1 MALLDCSDMGYM
13 DALNYVYTKAKI
25 DVSKGLKNLRYT
37 LLSDDKTLEIEASMT
52 LKNLRYT
59 LLSDDKTLEIEASMT
74 LSGVLSWHIIGSDEN
89 EFFDF
94 GGNLGEVLIGMFPC
108 DPIWG

>member
-52 LKNLRYT
+52 L
-59 LLSDDKTLEIEASMT
+59 
-74 LSGVLSWHIIGSDEN
+74 SGVLSWHIVGSGEN

>member
-13 DALNYVYTKAKI
+13 DALNYVYAKAKI
-25 DVSKGLKNLRYT
+25 DVSKG
-37 LLSDDKTLEIEASMT
+37 

-74 LSGVLSWHIIGSDEN
+74 LSGVLSWHIIGSSEN

-94 GGNLGEVLIGMFPC
+94 GGNLGEVLAGMFPC

>member
-1 MALLDCSDMGYM
+1 MTLLDCSDMGYM
-13 DALNYVYTKAKI
+13 DALNYVYTKAKM
-25 DVSKGLKNLRYT
+25 DVSKG
-37 LLSDDKTLEIEASMT
+37 

-74 LSGVLSWHIIGSDEN
+74 LSGVLSWHIIGSGEN

>member
-13 DALNYVYTKAKI
+13 DTLNYVYTKAKI

-52 LKNLRYT
+52 L
-59 LLSDDKTLEIEASMT
+59 
-74 LSGVLSWHIIGSDEN
+74 SGVLSWHIIGSDKN

>member
-25 DVSKGLKNLRYT
+25 DVSKG
-37 LLSDDKTLEIEASMT
+37 

>member
-13 DALNYVYTKAKI
+13 DALNYVYTKAKM
-25 DVSKGLKNLRYT
+25 DVSKG
-37 LLSDDKTLEIEASMT
+37 

-74 LSGVLSWHIIGSDEN
+74 LSGVLSWHIIGSGEN

>member
-52 LKNLRYT
+52 L
-59 LLSDDKTLEIEASMT
+59 
-74 LSGVLSWHIIGSDEN
+74 SGVLSWHIIGSDEN

-94 GGNLGEVLIGMFPC
+94 GGNLGEVLVGMFPC

>member
-13 DALNYVYTKAKI
+13 DALNYVYTKAKM
-25 DVSKGLKNLRYT
+25 DVSKG
-37 LLSDDKTLEIEASMT
+37 

-74 LSGVLSWHIIGSDEN
+74 LSGVLSWHIIGSGED

-94 GGNLGEVLIGMFPC
+94 GGNLGEVLAGMLPC

>member
-13 DALNYVYTKAKI
+13 DALNYVYTKAKM
-25 DVSKGLKNLRYT
+25 DVSKG
-37 LLSDDKTLEIEASMT
+37 

-74 LSGVLSWHIIGSDEN
+74 LSGVLSWHIVGSGEN

-94 GGNLGEVLIGMFPC
+94 GGNLGEVLAGMFPC

>member
-13 DALNYVYTKAKI
+13 DALNYVYTKAKM

-37 LLSDDKTLEIEASMT
+37 LLSDDKA
-52 LKNLRYT
+52 
-59 LLSDDKTLEIEASMT
+59 LEIEASMT
-74 LSGVLSWHIIGSDEN
+74 LSGVLSWHIIGSGEN

>member
-13 DALNYVYTKAKI
+13 DALNYVYTKAKM
-25 DVSKGLKNLRYT
+25 DVSKG
-37 LLSDDKTLEIEASMT
+37 

-74 LSGVLSWHIIGSDEN
+74 LSGVLSWHIIGSGEN

-94 GGNLGEVLIGMFPC
+94 GGNLGEVLVGMFPC

>member
-13 DALNYVYTKAKI
+13 DALNYVYTKAKM
-25 DVSKGLKNLRYT
+25 DVSKG
-37 LLSDDKTLEIEASMT
+37 

-74 LSGVLSWHIIGSDEN
+74 LSGVLSWHIIGSCEN

>member
-13 DALNYVYTKAKI
+13 DALNYVYTKAKM
-25 DVSKGLKNLRYT
+25 DVSKG
-37 LLSDDKTLEIEASMT
+37 

-74 LSGVLSWHIIGSDEN
+74 LSGVLSWHILGSDEN

>member
-52 LKNLRYT
+52 L
-59 LLSDDKTLEIEASMT
+59 
-74 LSGVLSWHIIGSDEN
+74 SGVLSWHIIGSGEN